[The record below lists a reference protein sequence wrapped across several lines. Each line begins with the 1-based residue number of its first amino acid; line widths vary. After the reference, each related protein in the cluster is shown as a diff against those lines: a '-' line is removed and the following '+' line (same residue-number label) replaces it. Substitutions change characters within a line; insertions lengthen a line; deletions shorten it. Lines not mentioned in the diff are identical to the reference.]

1 MAIRSLKKITAIFV
15 VIAFIGIGVAWA
27 MEQSSPQFQEK
38 AGTPVIK
45 KHKKFPWLI
54 AVLGVAAVGVGVYFL
69 TKKKDDANNI
79 DNSPY
84 NVTVECLDMTSLDD
98 AGNFVT
104 KKTVAGANLV
114 VDGQAL
120 AAGTYTFSH
129 PDSTVAID
137 FKGAVYDSVL
147 CVRKPGN
154 KTNIAQTQNGA
165 AASVDLAALGQGHEV
180 HIELYKIPNWVDM
193 TMLKTALKK
202 GTAVYPNGA
211 TAYIV
216 DDSNGYYGADWPSV
230 KQTVAGYINYS
241 LAQISEAAGV
251 QFTLDTNATSGQI
264 KCMISV
270 AHINPSSGQS
280 GSGVMTA
287 SDIMIAEYS
296 PLWQY
301 LAELMHAT
309 GIRSH
314 PISPVEGL
322 RPYINEGPVTLNKHG
337 KAAIRIDYFVNPN
350 TFL

>member
-1 MAIRSLKKITAIFV
+1 MGIHGWKKIIAIFLV
-15 VIAFIGIGVAWA
+15 VAFIGVGVAWA
-27 MEQSSPQFQEK
+27 MEQGSPQFQEK

-45 KHKKFPWLI
+45 KPHKFPWLL

-69 TKKKDDANNI
+69 TKKKNDSSNV

-104 KKTVAGANLV
+104 KKAVAGANLV

-137 FKGAVYDSVL
+137 FKGAVYDTVL
-147 CVRKPGN
+147 CVRKPGD
-154 KTNIAQTQNGA
+154 KTNVAQTQNGA
-165 AASVDLAALGQGHEV
+165 AATVDLAALGQGHEV

-193 TMLKTALKK
+193 TGLRKALSL

-211 TAYIV
+211 TAYMV
-216 DDSNGYYGADWPSV
+216 DESNGYYGANWPSV
-230 KQTVAGYINYS
+230 KQTVADYINYS
-241 LAQISEAAGV
+241 LAQINEASGV
-251 QFTLDTNATSGQI
+251 QFILDTNATSGQI
-264 KCMISV
+264 KCKISP
-270 AHINPSSGQS
+270 AYLNPGSGQS
-280 GSGVMTA
+280 GSGVMTD
-287 SDIMIAEYS
+287 SDIRIADDS

-314 PISPVEGL
+314 PDDLSL
-322 RPYINEGPVTLNKHG
+322 RPFLNMESVTLNKQG
-337 KAAIRIDYFVNPN
+337 KAAIRIDYFVNPY
-350 TFL
+350 TYL